1 MAEQD
6 PTKITLAEAA
16 ELYNAEIGTSKIKR
30 FGAKG
35 KFSKFGSLTVVEAY
49 AGEKGKRPID
59 VMMAQAERTSPG
71 AVNSLTDDLRLITKP
86 VARRV
91 RLADANNPILST
103 FPGAE
108 AGDEQTKTIFGE
120 KLGTTESVRI
130 AVLSKNKQGIAD
142 LFNQLEAI
150 ASDPKNPNAAVA
162 DALLVS
168 FYTGPR
174 GGLIAGLQGSEY
186 DPDTASIF
194 VQPQTQSQVKAGGE
208 AREGAQKGET
218 GFRGT
223 VIPYR
228 IPLNEDGQAY
238 LQRQLKRIA
247 ANPKI
252 VEHLKKFD
260 QGKAPIF
267 VYENDKGKIVKV
279 STTAM
284 SDLLA
289 TIETS
294 EPIIENVLTGQ
305 KFNSLNPDVD
315 VDGNPVDKKAGGKWG
330 EALARNI
337 HATIALNEVNLD
349 GRLVD
354 FLQSRSETSGGD
366 GKSTTQ
372 KLKYNQRARG
382 YFSDEERAGN
392 QSIAN
397 WINAARGRDVTEVA
411 DVENRVTKATY
422 QIPGFLDP
430 PVVAAPVADAPAAKT
445 FTLDD
450 LFQITNEASEQ
461 LNELENEPPAKP
473 TTLKSSMLA
482 GAAAGTLT
490 ALGVIGMISDPEAAA
505 IETGV
510 GEGAQLLARRA
521 MRFLAPKLSPAGPAA
536 AVSELA
542 AQVAGPTEIGAQSP
556 DDELRLAYADRE
568 AQRVAAERAV
578 LDDPYFNVSPNV
590 YYDDATDQ
598 YMDINTGQP
607 RVTRDTVLKMIQDQ
621 READPRPSTPVDIPT
636 MELSMQQGAEGF
648 DQDALAFLQSQ
659 NMTGEKN
666 EPQYG

>member
-6 PTKITLAEAA
+6 PTKITLAEAVD
-16 ELYNAEIGTSKIKR
+16 LYNAEVGTAKIKR
-30 FGAKG
+30 FGPKG
-35 KFSKFGSLTVVEAY
+35 KYNKFGSLTVAEAF

-59 VMMAQAERTSPG
+59 VMLTQAAETSPG
-71 AVNSLTDDLRLITKP
+71 AYNSLMDDLRLLSIP
-86 VARRV
+86 VARRI
-91 RLADANNPILST
+91 RLADANSPILST

-120 KLGTTESVRI
+120 RRGTAESVRI
-130 AVLSKNKQGIAD
+130 AILSKNKKGIAD

-162 DALLVS
+162 DAILVS

-194 VQPQTQSQVKAGGE
+194 VQPQTKAQVEAGGE
-208 AREGAQKGET
+208 TRTGAQKGET

-238 LQRQLKRIA
+238 MQRQLKRIA

-252 VEHLKKFD
+252 VKYLEKFD

-267 VYENDKGKIVKV
+267 VYENAGGKVVKV
-279 STTAM
+279 STSAM

-289 TIETS
+289 TIKTS

-305 KFNSLNPDVD
+305 QYNSLNPDVD

-337 HATIALNEVNLD
+337 HATIALNELNLD

-372 KLKYNQRARG
+372 KLRYNQRARG
-382 YFSDEERAGN
+382 YFSDEERGAN

-397 WINAARGRDVTEVA
+397 WINEARGRDVTEIA

-422 QIPGFLDP
+422 SIPGFLEP
-430 PVVAAPVADAPAAKT
+430 PVVTASAADAPAAKT
-445 FTLDD
+445 VTLNDMFGMLGNSD
-450 LFQITNEASEQ
+450 APTD
-461 LNELENEPPAKP
+461 EPPAKP

-482 GAAAGTLT
+482 GAATGTLT
-490 ALGVIGMISDPEAAA
+490 ALGVLGLVSDPEGMM
-505 IETGV
+505 IETGA

-521 MRFLAPKLSPAGPAA
+521 MRVLAPRLSPAGPAA
-536 AVSELA
+536 AVSEVA

-556 DDELRLAYADRE
+556 DDESRLAYEDRE

-598 YMDINTGQP
+598 YIDINTGKP
-607 RVTRDTVLKMIQDQ
+607 RVTRETVLQMIQDQ
-621 READPRPSTPVDIPT
+621 RKADPRPTAPADIST

-659 NMTGEKN
+659 NITGERN